1 VKVLKIDAEMSPK
14 LISKSFVLNSCCWEI
29 RSSILGSE
37 STPNFWNILYT
48 EKNALIFLEFSGCIK
63 RLNFTANI
71 RYLHYNY
78 LQKMQQGKISR
89 GRQGRLHS
97 CLAPLLQGGRA

>member
-1 VKVLKIDAEMSPK
+1 LGNKVKHIGVRIHTK
-14 LISKSFVLNSCCWEI
+14 
-29 RSSILGSE
+29 
-37 STPNFWNILYT
+37 FWNILYT

-63 RLNFTANI
+63 RLNFTAKI

>member
-1 VKVLKIDAEMSPK
+1 LKIDAEMSPK
-14 LISKSFVLNSCCWEI
+14 LISIGFVLNSCCWEI

-78 LQKMQQGKISR
+78 LQKMQQGKIFR
-89 GRQGRLHS
+89 GRQGRLHGR
-97 CLAPLLQGGRA
+97 LTPLLQGRRAGRR